1 MMIHDVNA
9 CENAGSPAL
18 RVAPDKAYQKMLHES
33 SAGGDKGI
41 HGQEYI
47 IIDIKYKRN
56 CLTRKSQEQKEQ

>member
-41 HGQEYI
+41 HGQEYT
-47 IIDIKYKRN
+47 IIDINIKG
-56 CLTRKSQEQKEQ
+56 TV